1 MIPTAASTNDAMRGT
16 LRPGLP
22 APYPIMKNYA
32 ISLLTGILVGLIY
45 AVFRIPS
52 ALPPAVVFIGFLG
65 MFLGEKFAETI
76 LRRHAAVPE
85 IQAAAA
91 TAVADAAPV
100 PPHH

>member
-1 MIPTAASTNDAMRGT
+1 
-16 LRPGLP
+16 
-22 APYPIMKNYA
+22 MKNYA

-100 PPHH
+100 PPQH